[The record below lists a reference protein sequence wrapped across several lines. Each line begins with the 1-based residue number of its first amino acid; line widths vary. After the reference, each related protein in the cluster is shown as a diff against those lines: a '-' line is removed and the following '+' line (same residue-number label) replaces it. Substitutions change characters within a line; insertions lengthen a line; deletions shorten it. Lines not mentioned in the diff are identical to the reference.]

1 MAFILSIFKSSDN
14 ADSSALA
21 YSPASNFIAAY
32 VYVGNNPLK
41 YRDPTGHVKTKI
53 EQENA
58 EEGAVGGI
66 NNIAAIKL
74 DAGEY
79 AKAEESALSLHIF
92 YYHFRVI
99 FI

>member
-14 ADSSALA
+14 
-21 YSPASNFIAAY
+21 
-32 VYVGNNPLK
+32 
-41 YRDPTGHVKTKI
+41 GHVKTKI

-58 EEGAVGGI
+58 EEGAIGGI

-79 AKAEESALSLHIF
+79 AKAEESALSLDLKMERIKASRSSINHCCHLF
-92 YYHFRVI
+92 LFPCSGSDMPKQKNQHYHLI
-99 FI
+99 